1 MSDKRY
7 CYCCRTYHP
16 AEQVILFE
24 TKAGKRWRCLRSI
37 DAAQSPRELRDATG
51 RRQSAENREL
61 ANQKARNS
69 LALRH
74 SRLAFA

>member
-7 CYCCRTYHP
+7 CYCCRTDHP

-24 TKAGKRWRCLRSI
+24 TKVGKRWRCLRSI
-37 DAAQSPRELRDATG
+37 DAAQRSRELRDAAG
-51 RRQSAENREL
+51 QRQSAENR
-61 ANQKARNS
+61 AQASQKARNS